1 MLRAFKDLVA
11 RVGENPSWR
20 AVANIVNSI
29 HLVNVVSR
37 DYHQRHTRVDSVYL
51 QSKMQEFLENFL
63 ELFISSEISKTF
75 TVKALHKR
83 LQPEMNIFKNEKF
96 KDFITETGGWD
107 DFLDYYDHVSKNQTD
122 KPSPGFLEAIL
133 PAAAVAGI
141 GMLVFNSFR

>member
-1 MLRAFKDLVA
+1 M
-11 RVGENPSWR
+11 
-20 AVANIVNSI
+20 
-29 HLVNVVSR
+29 
-37 DYHQRHTRVDSVYL
+37 
-51 QSKMQEFLENFL
+51 
-63 ELFISSEISKTF
+63 
-75 TVKALHKR
+75 KALHTR

-107 DFLDYYDHVSKNQTD
+107 DFLDYYDHVSKNQTE